1 MIRRTVLD
9 ERNATDMSEGTSGR
23 FEILIENGDG
33 RTDRDFLI
41 EVVTGESWAAQK
53 VAGLNATMERD
64 NPRAHIQGRRYYYR
78 IVST

>member
-1 MIRRTVLD
+1 MS
-9 ERNATDMSEGTSGR
+9 ERNSGR

-64 NPRAHIQGRRYYYR
+64 NPREYIQGRRYYYR
-78 IVST
+78 VAGT